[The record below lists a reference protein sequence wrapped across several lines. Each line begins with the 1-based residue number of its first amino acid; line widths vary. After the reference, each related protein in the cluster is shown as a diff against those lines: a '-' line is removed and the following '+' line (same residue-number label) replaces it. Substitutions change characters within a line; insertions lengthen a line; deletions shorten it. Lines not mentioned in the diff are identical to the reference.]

1 MARAAR
7 GYCESRSDRSR
18 FATNAEGNG
27 NGWSNNCQITSPML
41 SDWHPCAFL
50 FESVTTES
58 PAIQTPNFMHFV
70 RVASSPSP
78 ALDKRK
84 PTTTSLVRQINIK
97 NHYFLATL
105 ETRKKVKSPSRQLFS
120 RKTRHL
126 HYIRMYV
133 CTCALSAAARRTTT
147 RMRETLFIAN
157 WELVIINN
165 V

>member
-105 ETRKKVKSPSRQLFS
+105 ETRKKAPPGSFS
-120 RKTRHL
+120 QEKRDIYTT
-126 HYIRMYV
+126 YV
-133 CTCALSAAARRTTT
+133 CTYV
-147 RMRETLFIAN
+147 
-157 WELVIINN
+157 LVPFRLQLVVLQPECEKHYSLPIGN
-165 V
+165 